1 MSLQEKKEN
10 LPIALKAHSTVGMYN
25 VDLTTGYVRMS
36 SFFELIQKQLHNQA
50 IQKSLKQN

>member
-1 MSLQEKKEN
+1 MLLQEKKEN

-50 IQKSLKQN
+50 IQKTLKQN